1 MPHSLSMPRTKTVPR
16 AKLMLQI
23 FTADAGT
30 ARQKAYPCL
39 TSLAML
45 AALFVAPSPLT
56 AAPADFPAN
65 CPTLQE
71 KPFRLQK
78 IGDGVYVRKG
88 LHEIFTPQNHAAI
101 ANIGFI
107 IGETSIA
114 VIDSGGSFCDGTRFH
129 AALREI
135 SNLPISHVIN
145 THVHPDHLL
154 GNQAFNNQGV
164 TFVGHHNLKRAL
176 ADKGEIYIENLK
188 RIAGEEA
195 MQGTAIVAPTLE
207 IKDQQTIN
215 IGNRELQLIAY
226 DTAHTNQ
233 DLVVFDK
240 KSQILWSGDLLFDE
254 HIPVVDG
261 SLLGWQKRL
270 DEIAKIPAKKVVP
283 GHGGPL
289 LDWPAALDD
298 ERRYLAV
305 LTKDLRDLISQGA
318 TMLEAQ
324 TTAAASE
331 KGKWQLFEDFNARNA
346 SAAFAELEW
355 E

>member
-1 MPHSLSMPRTKTVPR
+1 MPQLMTSHPNLASPQRPWQRLRKWSTTAIAMALLTV
-16 AKLMLQI
+16 ASI
-23 FTADAGT
+23 HAATA
-30 ARQKAYPCL
+30 QKP
-39 TSLAML
+39 
-45 AALFVAPSPLT
+45 
-56 AAPADFPAN
+56 APAG
-65 CPTLQE
+65 CPSLQE

-78 IGDGVYVRKG
+78 VGEGVYMRKG
-88 LHEIFTPQNHAAI
+88 LHQVFTPDNHAAI

-114 VIDSGGSFCDGTRFH
+114 VIDTGGSYCDGTRFYT
-129 AALREI
+129 ALREI
-135 SNLPISHVIN
+135 SDLPISHVIN

-154 GNQAFNNQGV
+154 GNRAFEEDGV

-176 ADKGEIYIENLK
+176 ADKGETYLENLK
-188 RIAGEEA
+188 RIAGKAA
-195 MQGTAIVAPTLE
+195 MEGTTIVAPNKE
-207 IKDQQTIN
+207 VKGSETIN

-226 DTAHTNQ
+226 GTAHTNQ

-240 KSQILWSGDLLFDE
+240 KSSILWTGDLLFHE

-261 SLLGWQKRL
+261 SLLGWQKTL
-270 DEIAKIPAKKVVP
+270 DELAKIPADKVIP

-289 LDWPAALDD
+289 LDWPAGLSD

-305 LTKDLRDLISQGA
+305 LTKDLRALIADGA

-324 TTAAASE
+324 TSAAASE
-331 KGKWQLFEDFNARNA
+331 KDKWKLFDEFNARNA